1 MPLFWPKP
9 TILPTRLGPAPPRSK
24 SWLVGTGQFGFVPVG
39 RKHARFQVSKPCSL
53 LAHLI
58 CPVFKSNARAVSK
71 KSSTAPPSVEAC
83 QNATPT
89 ANCVLASFHTRG
101 RGVVV
106 SG

>member
-71 KSSTAPPSVEAC
+71 KSPAAAQFAVRVPFSQAPTSAPARHFFP
-83 QNATPT
+83 AP
-89 ANCVLASFHTRG
+89 
-101 RGVVV
+101 
-106 SG
+106 